1 MESNIEDK
9 YNPKSLWDGYSKD
22 WEKKHGDKNYLGDE
36 WPDPGGKIKKNF
48 IDPFLQKEKQMTS
61 LEIGPGGG
69 KWTEILLEL
78 SEKVYCVDIS
88 KEMLNRTQK
97 RFSNINNLELVL
109 IDGVTISKI
118 PKNSINFFFT
128 YDTFVHLEPRD
139 IYNYLKQVYFLM
151 KPGAVGIAHYSN
163 VLSKQ
168 GWKKFEASIKPE
180 NLLNKRISSVF
191 SIMTLEIMTKFLL
204 ELGYEILFSDSTHP
218 RDLITA
224 FRKISS

>member
-1 MESNIEDK
+1 MKFNIKDE
-9 YNPKSLWDGYSKD
+9 YNPKSVWDGYSKD
-22 WEKKHGDKNYLGDE
+22 WEKNYSDKNYLGDE
-36 WPDPGGKIKKNF
+36 WGDPRLKIREKY

-69 KWTEILLEL
+69 KWTKILLEL

-97 RFSNINNLELVL
+97 RFSNIDNLELEL
-109 IDGVTISKI
+109 IDGVTISNI
-118 PKNSINFFFT
+118 PKYSINFFFT

-151 KPGAVGIAHYSN
+151 KPGAVGIAHYSD
-163 VLSKQ
+163 VLSKL

-180 NLLNKRISSVF
+180 NLLNKRLGTEF
-191 SIMTLEIMTKFLL
+191 SN
-204 ELGYEILFSDSTHP
+204 
-218 RDLITA
+218 DLRNYDQI
-224 FRKISS
+224 FIRIGV